1 MPHPHSL
8 TAVPETHGRY
18 DMYAFVHKALRRAQ
32 CEMLVRLGG
41 TDFSRRGLDTLI
53 ADLRGLLSLGASHIS
68 HEEVHIHTALELRA
82 PKATDAVQHEHDS
95 HRQSFRQLEE
105 LIDRLENAEAA
116 RRPAI
121 GRQLYLSYSLFV
133 ARDFEHMFEEETE
146 LNARLWDSFNDA
158 ELGAMEGA
166 IKSSLPPEKAI
177 AFMRLMI
184 PAVNAEER
192 VMMMGG
198 MKAQAPKEVFEAVM
212 EMAARP
218 TLSRDDMSELE
229 RRLALSQCVPA

>member
-1 MPHPHSL
+1 MPHPHSPA
-8 TAVPETHGRY
+8 AVADTHGRY
-18 DMYAFVHKALRRAQ
+18 DMYGLIHKALRRAQ
-32 CEMLVRLGG
+32 CDMLIRLGS
-41 TDFSRRGLDTLI
+41 TDFSRRGLDGLI
-53 ADLRGLLSLGASHIS
+53 DDLRGLLSLGASHIS
-68 HEEVHIHTALELRA
+68 HEEVHIHTALDLRA

-105 LIDRLENAEAA
+105 LIDRLENAEAS

-146 LNARLWDSFNDA
+146 LSARLWDHFDDA

-166 IKSSLPPEKAI
+166 IKSSLPPEKVI
-177 AFMRLMI
+177 VFMRLMI
-184 PAVNAEER
+184 PAINAEER
-192 VMMMGG
+192 AGMLGG
-198 MKAQAPKEVFEAVM
+198 MKAHAPREAFEAVM
-212 EMAARP
+212 ELAARP
-218 TLSRDDMSELE
+218 TLSPEEMGELE